1 MKKTQPGR
9 PPKDFKRKID
19 EAEGSDSDDFDQ
31 FRFRVRKMT
40 KIKKKESMT
49 SQVTLQKI
57 SKIQESGDTKIM
69 CVFSRCPIC
78 V

>member
-40 KIKKKESMT
+40 KIKKK
-49 SQVTLQKI
+49 KA
-57 SKIQESGDTKIM
+57 
-69 CVFSRCPIC
+69 
-78 V
+78 